1 MKRLPLL
8 LVISGILTLGLVF
21 QATAGSKGTQVLK
34 FNTMTPVVSPFTG
47 STNPVRGINGGG
59 VPWRQ
64 PRDQG
69 QGAGRRRKRREPR
82 RCLPRGGQLSDA
94 GLADHGRHPGERSCS
109 CDERGRREDQGRPC
123 AADTVPRT
131 DRLRDERDRASTRR
145 LVRDYRGRLGRRR
158 TRGEGAALGR
168 AALPGWRCGVDCV
181 RKGRDRD
188 ARIVRPVDAIGE
200 LPAILTWTVPA
211 GSPTASIRS
220 PARGSSS
227 RAAPGRPGADPNRCP
242 GGRPR
247 AASRRPRAHS
257 PRALADRDQPRSP
270 LRPRL
275 VDPLGV

>member
-158 TRGEGAALGR
+158 TRGEDG
-168 AALPGWRCGVDCV
+168 
-181 RKGRDRD
+181 
-188 ARIVRPVDAIGE
+188 
-200 LPAILTWTVPA
+200 
-211 GSPTASIRS
+211 
-220 PARGSSS
+220 
-227 RAAPGRPGADPNRCP
+227 
-242 GGRPR
+242 
-247 AASRRPRAHS
+247 ASRRPPALRRERPFAPQRPLAPS
-257 PRALADRDQPRSP
+257 IVACGRKLRTCRRERGCSGRGASRSSRLRSTRPRPATCPRAS
-270 LRPRL
+270 
-275 VDPLGV
+275 G